1 MNQSNARIKGFT
13 VRVIRRGTQL
23 SSWADINKGS
33 GEWAGEG
40 GGGWG
45 GGKDD
50 MQSQR
55 WLKVSQRSRDSSLSG
70 KGENYRKSPVR
81 LSSDAVSRLRR
92 GTRLAWDGIVRKKSK
107 FQFLR
112 VVYSFE
118 TWQPSSTRYS
128 ALLSMQFL
136 KVHDGLT
143 IYTARSWLR
152 ARGSRPLESM
162 VEVSKW

>member
-1 MNQSNARIKGFT
+1 MNQSNACIKGFT

-33 GEWAGEG
+33 GEWAGEWAGEG
-40 GGGWG
+40 GGD
-45 GGKDD
+45 KDD

-81 LSSDAVSRLRR
+81 LSSDAVSGLRH
-92 GTRLAWDGIVRKKSK
+92 GTCLAWDSIMKKKSK
-107 FQFLR
+107 FQVLR

-118 TWQPSSTRYS
+118 TWQPSSIRYS

-136 KVHDGLT
+136 KMHDGLT
-143 IYTARSWLR
+143 IYTTSHGYGPEA
-152 ARGSRPLESM
+152 ADH
-162 VEVSKW
+162 